1 MTYSNYSAINKNQY
15 VISCEIKRQYP
26 KNGGRA
32 TGKTKLPSKYH
43 SEYSEYI
50 YCVIVKGYHYLRYY
64 TV

>member
-15 VISCEIKRQYP
+15 VISCKIKRQYP

-32 TGKTKLPSKYH
+32 TGKTKLPSKYQ
-43 SEYSEYI
+43 
-50 YCVIVKGYHYLRYY
+50 VKGYHYLRYY